1 MRILAL
7 AIVLA
12 GGAATAAA
20 APQDSWLGSPPSAEA
35 AEAEPRKE
43 PGEPPGPEPVAEPE
57 DAPTL
62 AARRVLDVMRRWP
75 GPQMIVGRRME
86 LVWVAH
92 DLEQKGRPRAAGIVR
107 RFLRRYERTHC
118 DRRSPEQEAASAQ
131 LDAERVGALREH
143 LDEWHRYAFDRR
155 GGRPEGSTELGI
167 FRGVPICR
175 YR

>member
-1 MRILAL
+1 MRTLAL

-12 GGAATAAA
+12 GGAAMAAA
-20 APQDSWLGSPPSAEA
+20 APQDSWLGTPPGEEPAEV
-35 AEAEPRKE
+35 EPRQEPAEPSE
-43 PGEPPGPEPVAEPE
+43 EEPVAEPE

-92 DLEQKGRPRAAGIVR
+92 DLEQKGHPRAGGIVR
-107 RFLRRYERTHC
+107 RFLRRYERSHC
-118 DRRSPEQEAASAQ
+118 DRRDPDQEAASAQ
-131 LDAERVGALREH
+131 LDAERIGALREH
-143 LDEWHRYAFDRR
+143 LDEWHRYSFDRR
-155 GGRPEGSTELGI
+155 GLRPEGSTELGI